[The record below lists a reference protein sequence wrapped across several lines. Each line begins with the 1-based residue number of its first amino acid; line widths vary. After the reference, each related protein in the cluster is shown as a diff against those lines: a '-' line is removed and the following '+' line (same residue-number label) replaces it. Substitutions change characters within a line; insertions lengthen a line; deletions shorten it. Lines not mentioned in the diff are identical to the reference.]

1 MMIMLWPLLI
11 LSVASPVSS
20 GAHRIILICLFYAIF
35 CCIWLCC
42 HRRYNWQAIKQGLSH
57 VQVSDASSNDE
68 DDDDDQSD
76 GGGDESDGYGDEGLS
91 WEAVMQGL
99 QTSKA
104 GK

>member
-1 MMIMLWPLLI
+1 MAPANLVCSFTSIFRSTSYHSRLSLLCHPLLHLAL
-11 LSVASPVSS
+11 LSLAL
-20 GAHRIILICLFYAIF
+20 H
-35 CCIWLCC
+35 
-42 HRRYNWQAIKQGLSH
+42 WQAIKQGLSH

-68 DDDDDQSD
+68 DDDDHQSD

-99 QTSKA
+99 QSSKA